1 LQHAHFSWNGDTS
14 LSSSLSTR
22 GVKYSDF
29 CRSPRRFAHTD

>member
-22 GVKYSDF
+22 GVKCS
-29 CRSPRRFAHTD
+29 RQLQHTAN